1 MTHVTCRLTDK
12 NRDQFWNRTLGNRVW
27 ATFFSYI
34 AVSHRVASY
43 LPEDSAPV
51 MRRARLTKQK
61 RKQTRKNADIVAS
74 NNRLVTRLDATTH
87 ALLIGAGVKYYAMF
101 RIPLLFPGLG
111 RFAY

>member
-1 MTHVTCRLTDK
+1 MGYL
-12 NRDQFWNRTLGNRVW
+12 
-27 ATFFSYI
+27 FSYI

-74 NNRLVTRLDATTH
+74 KNRLVTRLDATTH
-87 ALLIGAGVKYYAMF
+87 ALLIGAGVQYYAMF
-101 RIPLLFPGLG
+101 RIPLLFPGL
-111 RFAY
+111 

>member
-1 MTHVTCRLTDK
+1 MGYL
-12 NRDQFWNRTLGNRVW
+12 
-27 ATFFSYI
+27 FSYI

-51 MRRARLTKQK
+51 MRRATLTKQK